1 MLYLGYCETKSFN
14 AHGSTSAVADQ
25 TCLCLMVLSSGVC
38 RGSRPRTRAPI
49 FLLFSFLP
57 LFVEMR
63 CKSIQAPEQ
72 QHTYIFKRYYNSCE
86 DVAVSLSRTVLT
98 SATGK
103 IILGIGVDVTSVL
116 ISFVCFGRAIPFTT
130 GQAATL
136 EVSRSK
142 VALQLVWCDN
152 TAYQLR
158 GVGPFLAR
166 TPTSKTIVTKDQ
178 P

>member
-1 MLYLGYCETKSFN
+1 MLFQCEVYRNSISNLAEYLIDLLNLAYY
-14 AHGSTSAVADQ
+14 VIQDP
-25 TCLCLMVLSSGVC
+25 LS
-38 RGSRPRTRAPI
+38 PI